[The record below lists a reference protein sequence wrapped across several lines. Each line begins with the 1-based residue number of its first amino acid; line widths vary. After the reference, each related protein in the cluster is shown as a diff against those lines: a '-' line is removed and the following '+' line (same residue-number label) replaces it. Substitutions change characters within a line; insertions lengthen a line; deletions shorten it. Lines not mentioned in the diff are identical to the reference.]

1 MSLSKN
7 HKINIV
13 TLGCSKNIVDSEN
26 FMGHLHVAGLE
37 VVHDSDSNDADI
49 VLINTCGF
57 IHDAKEESIQTI
69 LGYPEAKKNGF
80 PKKVYVT
87 GCLIQRYKIEL
98 QKAIPEVDGFF
109 GLQEWSEMFST
120 IGIDLQ
126 KDITQERIISTPKHY
141 AYLKVAEGCN
151 RSCSYCAIP
160 LIRGKNISR
169 PIEDLVAEARQ
180 LVAQGVKEIILI
192 AQDLTYYGLDIYKKR
207 KLGELLHQLA
217 PIEGLEWIRLHYT
230 YPAQFPDDVLYAMR
244 DYDNI
249 CKYIDVPL
257 QHIDTDI
264 LHSMNRGIDSEGTI
278 AFVEKVRKIVPD
290 AALRTTFIIG
300 YPGETKAKFEALKKF
315 VEETRF
321 DRLGVFAYSPEEGTP
336 AYGLGNPIS
345 EKVKQQ
351 RIDEIMDLQQNISL
365 EINQAKIGKTFK
377 VIIDREES
385 DFWIGRTEFDSPEVD
400 NEVLISK
407 QPKKLQI
414 GNFYQVKITDAEMF
428 DLFGEIVK

>member
-1 MSLSKN
+1 MQHKIKN
-7 HKINIV
+7 PKINIV
-13 TLGCSKNIVDSEN
+13 TLGCSKNVVDSEN
-26 FMGHLHVAGLE
+26 FMGHLHAGGLD
-37 VVHDSDSNDADI
+37 VVHDSDAGDADV

-57 IHDAKEESIQTI
+57 IHDAKEESVQTI
-69 LGYPEAKKNGF
+69 LAYTEAKKSGY
-80 PKKVYVT
+80 PQKVYVT
-87 GCLIQRYKIEL
+87 GCLIQRYKTEL
-98 QKAIPEVDGFF
+98 QEAIPEVDGFF
-109 GLQEWSEMFST
+109 GLNEWDEMFCT
-120 IGIDLQ
+120 IGIHLQ
-126 KDITQERIISTPKHY
+126 KAIPDERIISTPKHY

-160 LIRGKNISR
+160 LIRGRNISR
-169 PIEDLVAEARQ
+169 PIEDLVAEAKQ
-180 LVAQGVKEIILI
+180 LVSQGVKEIILI

-217 PIEGLEWIRLHYT
+217 PIKGLEWIRLHYT

-257 QHIDTDI
+257 QHIDTEI

-278 AFVEKVRKIVPD
+278 AFVEKVRRILPD

-315 VEETRF
+315 VEQTRF

-336 AYGLGNPIS
+336 AYGLGNPVS
-345 EKVKQQ
+345 EKMKQQ
-351 RIDEIMDLQQNISL
+351 RMDEIMDLQQNISL

-385 DFWIGRTEFDSPEVD
+385 DYWIGRTEFDSPEVD
-400 NEVLISK
+400 NEVLITK
-407 QPKKLQI
+407 QGKDLQI

-428 DLFGEIVK
+428 DLFGEIV